1 MPKYSI
7 CMATYQDFYGV
18 DSTIMGLLM
27 YQDMTDCEIVV
38 LDNDP
43 RGTHANDL
51 RGLINNIGN
60 SICPVRYVEMEGN
73 NGTSATRQ
81 KLFDI
86 AEGEVVM
93 VMDCHVFL
101 QPDAI
106 KNFKAFWESADS
118 EMRKNLFTGPLIMDS
133 LNWRQ
138 THFECEWRQEMW
150 GTWSTTWK
158 KDNEYFV
165 AKESEDHTKIQMRK
179 HLSTEVA
186 YEFEH
191 QWPGHEHALKQL
203 GFEPA
208 GVNPEDPIFEIPAQG
223 LGLFI
228 SAKDS
233 WLGFNPYHKH
243 FGGEECYIHEKY
255 RMAGRKTYCIPFMGW
270 RHRFGRPEGPRYPI
284 SREGKMRNYVLE
296 FQELGL
302 DLEPIRKH
310 FIDEVK
316 LKPEVWDKCI
326 ADPVNFNPFETWAAN
341 THPEN
346 MKPIVRSNHGM
357 FLPVNMGDLGAMAV
371 EVAAQ
376 PRDLHEHLSTFLIYG
391 SRSAS
396 VLELAKRRESTLFW
410 AAGLNRKACKG
421 SCSKA
426 ECDCKAKLVSYQAEQ
441 DSLLA
446 MVTQSVEV
454 NPGRLATVDIFD
466 KPLDGDLPDIE
477 QEEFDTLYIDQRHNY
492 QLTADILAKYKDNI
506 TKYIVVRG
514 ASAGNAGIT
523 GEDGQKPGMLH
534 AIKMFVKTNPEWF
547 VALHSEACYGLTVLS
562 CVEEERPE
570 EPIRPW
576 PVSDDEGNPCGVGT
590 EIAKILSSIGIES
603 TPTCACNAMKARYDA
618 IGPDKCE
625 EEIEKI
631 LDWMHEQAVAR
642 KLEHFFV
649 RTAVRMA
656 VQLAIRRARKKIKKG
671 ICS

>member
-43 RGTHANDL
+43 KGTHANDL

-60 SICPVRYVEMEGN
+60 SICPVRYFEMEGN

-81 KLFDI
+81 KLFDL
-86 AEGEVVM
+86 AEGEVVL

-158 KDNEYFV
+158 KDGEYFV
-165 AKESEDHTKIQMRK
+165 ARESEDKTKIQMRK
-179 HLSTEVA
+179 HLSTETV

-310 FIDEVK
+310 FIDEIK

-326 ADPVNFNPFETWAAN
+326 ADPINFNPFEQWAAN

-426 ECDCKAKLVSYQAEQ
+426 ACDCKAKLVSYQAEQ

-446 MVTQSVEV
+446 MITQSVEV

-466 KPLDGDLPDIE
+466 KPLDGDLPEIE
-477 QEEFDTLYIDQRHNY
+477 ENFDTLYIDELHTHAR
-492 QLTADILAKYKDNI
+492 LTETLDKYKDRI
-506 TKYIVVRG
+506 MKYIVIRG
-514 ASAGNAGIT
+514 CSNSNSGAVGQDGN
-523 GEDGQKPGMLH
+523 KPGMFFSLRNFL
-534 AIKMFVKTNPEWF
+534 KQNPEWAI
-547 VALHSEACYGLTVLS
+547 VHYSEACYGMLVLS
-562 CVEEERPE
+562 KIPEEHPE
-570 EPIRPW
+570 EPIKPW
-576 PVSDDEGNPCGVGT
+576 SPMNDKGESCGVGSN
-590 EIAKILSSIGIES
+590 IKAILKTMGIEAS
-603 TPTCACNAMKARYDA
+603 ANCGCNAQAARLDA
-618 IGPDKCE
+618 IGPEACE
-625 EEIEKI
+625 LEVEKI
-631 LDWMHEQAVAR
+631 LDFLYEQAKSR
-642 KLEHFFV
+642 NLESLFV
-649 RTAVRMA
+649 RPAVRIA
-656 VQLAIRRARKKIKKG
+656 VQLAIRRARKDLAKG
-671 ICS
+671 KCW